1 MIGKVLSK
9 EKGTPEADK
18 GENPMDSWK
27 LAYKMV
33 LNERKLRGKKNN
45 HRIQRMSELKGLQR
59 TSLSAVHNLFHGVF
73 MTVRLIWPNN
83 VGRENLSSGSQ

>member
-18 GENPMDSWK
+18 GEHPMDSWE

-33 LNERKLRGKKNN
+33 LNERKLREKKNY

-59 TSLSAVHNLFHGVF
+59 TSLSAVYNFFHGVF
-73 MTVRLIWPNN
+73 MTVRLT
-83 VGRENLSSGSQ
+83 